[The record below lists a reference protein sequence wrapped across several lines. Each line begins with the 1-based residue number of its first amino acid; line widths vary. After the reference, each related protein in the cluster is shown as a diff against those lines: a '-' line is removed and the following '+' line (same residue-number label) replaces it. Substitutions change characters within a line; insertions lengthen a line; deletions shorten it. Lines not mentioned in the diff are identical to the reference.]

1 MEPIAV
7 WDEEAGVWRPALEAL
22 SCELRGVWSEIFPPS
37 GMTANGLLYPLPV
50 WEPPT
55 GAAGSSSSASA
66 EGPVSRGSAPSRQER
81 PLFATPTSNLGTC
94 GGSQPPEKRRAGG
107 HSVSLADEVE
117 HLGA

>member
-7 WDEEAGVWRPALEAL
+7 WDEEAGVWRPAMEAL
-22 SCELRGVWSEIFPPS
+22 SCELRGVWSETFPAS
-37 GMTANGLLYPLPV
+37 GMTVNGLLYPLPV

-66 EGPVSRGSAPSRQER
+66 EGRVSRGSAPSR
-81 PLFATPTSNLGTC
+81 PGAALFATPNANLGAC
-94 GGSQPPEKRRAGG
+94 GGSQPPQKRRAGG
-107 HSVSLADEVE
+107 HTVSLADQVE